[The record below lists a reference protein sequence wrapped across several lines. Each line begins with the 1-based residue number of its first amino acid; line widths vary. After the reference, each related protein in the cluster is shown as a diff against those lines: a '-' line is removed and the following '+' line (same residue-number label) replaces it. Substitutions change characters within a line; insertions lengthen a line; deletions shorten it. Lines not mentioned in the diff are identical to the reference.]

1 MKTISA
7 ITDYQQRV
15 WSAVEQYCE
24 GVTSVARGSQY
35 LDVLC
40 GNDERLQGSLVL
52 LGYEICG
59 GKDSK
64 MIERAA
70 LAIELFHA
78 YVRCL
83 EQGVDTTQAL
93 RAQHE
98 AAIIMATLETDPEY
112 RIKAIGITNRTLMLA
127 NLAQLDTTSEEDKL
141 HWRATELTLNPI
153 HVGQVLAGSDC
164 DANNAVTPLAIEW
177 GKRVLQNEKVSYDE
191 LFNSLRACW
200 PLKLENSV

>member
-1 MKTISA
+1 MSVNEYKKGIQA
-7 ITDYQQRV
+7 
-15 WSAVEQYCE
+15 AVAAYCE
-24 GVTSVARGSQY
+24 NVTPAAKGSRY
-35 LDVLC
+35 LDVLQE
-40 GNDERLQGSLVL
+40 NTDRLQGSLVL

-59 GKDSK
+59 GEDRK

-83 EQGVDTTQAL
+83 EQGIDTTQAL

-98 AAIIMATLETDPEY
+98 AAIIMATLETDLEY

-127 NLAQLDTTSEEDKL
+127 NLAQLDTTSEEDRL
-141 HWRATELTLNPI
+141 HWQATALTLNPI

-164 DANNAVTPLAIEW
+164 DANNAVTPLATDI
-177 GKRVLQNEKVSYDE
+177 GKQLAQGKTVDIPKFFAE
-191 LFNSLRACW
+191 LRKITW
-200 PLKLENSV
+200 